1 MNEQSAESSAI
12 SEPLVRQHL
21 RFGWWSLVVFIAL
34 GLLLETLHGFKIGW
48 YLDVGLETRR
58 LMLTL
63 AHAHGTLL
71 GLVHIAFASTLAR
84 LPGKLG
90 RRRTASVCLKAS
102 SVLLPGGFLLG
113 GLFIY
118 GGDPG
123 LGIFLVPV
131 GALLLLAAVVLV
143 ALDLDAGNFDAGD
156 SEAGDF
162 DAGDSE
168 EATQVEILEHTR

>member
-1 MNEQSAESSAI
+1 MTDPNLDANESLARA
-12 SEPLVRQHL
+12 HL

-34 GLLLETLHGFKIGW
+34 GLVLETLHGFKIGW
-48 YLDVGLETRR
+48 YLDVGHETRR

-71 GLVHIAFASTLAR
+71 GLIHIAFAATLAR
-84 LPGKLG
+84 EPELP
-90 RRRTASVCLKAS
+90 RRRAASGLLKAS

-123 LGIFLVPV
+123 LGVFLVPV
-131 GALLLLAAVVLV
+131 GAFLLLAAVVLV
-143 ALDLDAGNFDAGD
+143 ARDLEVRTKGD
-156 SEAGDF
+156 P
-162 DAGDSE
+162 
-168 EATQVEILEHTR
+168 T